1 MFARFCWFR
10 CTFYAFLCIHSGG
23 FDQQWLVLLHQF
35 QNLFQLKKNK
45 TQASAPDENIIDGL
59 GYMNPSYDPPS
70 YADALK

>member
-1 MFARFCWFR
+1 MGHNLADQGMKFQ
-10 CTFYAFLCIHSGG
+10 Y
-23 FDQQWLVLLHQF
+23 DQQWLVLLHQF

>member
-1 MFARFCWFR
+1 MKATWTMGHNLADQGMKFQ
-10 CTFYAFLCIHSGG
+10 Y
-23 FDQQWLVLLHQF
+23 DQQWLVLLHQF